1 MIRVSFP
8 PYEGQPLKQ
17 ETLHFVDTGI
27 LRTGGRGEPPRRW
40 EVLHPGRGLAIT
52 WDELIHKPLV
62 QGLHIYR
69 FISYA
74 VTNVERV

>member
-17 ETLHFVDTGI
+17 GGTPTLWTQVSSE
-27 LRTGGRGEPPRRW
+27 LVGGQ
-40 EVLHPGRGLAIT
+40 LYPGRGLAIT
-52 WDELIHKPLV
+52 WEELIHKPLA

-74 VTNVERV
+74 VTNVECV